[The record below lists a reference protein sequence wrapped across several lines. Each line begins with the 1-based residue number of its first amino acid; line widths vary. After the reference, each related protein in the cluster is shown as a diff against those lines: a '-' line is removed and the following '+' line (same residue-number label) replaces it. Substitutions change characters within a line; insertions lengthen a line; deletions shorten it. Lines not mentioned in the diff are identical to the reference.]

1 MQLLLT
7 GALVP
12 HAPVLLPEVNGSG
25 GAGIRDAAASLDLA
39 GADALIVVSPHAA
52 ADLVYL
58 RAEGDLSAFG
68 IVGPKRAAET
78 DPALAGRIAEGWSRV
93 TTGGTLDH
101 GVVVPLAILDTD
113 LPVVAVGLA
122 EAGNRRPSETIASGS
137 DLAGAIR
144 DATGERSVVVVVS
157 AHGSAAL
164 SARAPLTERPE
175 GHRLQAAIEEAFRSD
190 LGALAEIPEQL
201 WDAGG
206 SCSAGAFAVLAG
218 LFAGSTL
225 EMIAQDAPFGVGYF
239 VGRAK

>member
-25 GAGIRDAAASLDLA
+25 GAEIRDAAASLDL
-39 GADALIVVSPHAA
+39 GSADALIVVSPHAA
-52 ADLVYL
+52 ADVVYL

-68 IVGPKRAAET
+68 ITGHTWAAEA
-78 DPALAGRIAEGWSRV
+78 DPDLAGRIAEGWSGI
-93 TTGGTLDH
+93 TTEGPLDH
-101 GVVVPLAILDTD
+101 GVVVPLALLETD
-113 LPVVAVGLA
+113 VPVVAVGLA
-122 EAGNRRPSETIASGS
+122 EPGNRRQTGAIASGS
-137 DLAGAIR
+137 ALADAIR
-144 DATGERSVVVVVS
+144 EATGDRSIAVVVT

-175 GHRLQAAIEEAFRSD
+175 GHRLQEAIGDALGSD
-190 LGALAEIPEQL
+190 LGALTEIPEQL
-201 WDAGG
+201 WEEGG

-218 LFAGSTL
+218 LFAGSAL
-225 EMIAQDAPFGVGYF
+225 EMIAQGSPFGVGYF